1 MEEIL
6 LQYGALGAM
15 LLYFIWKD
23 SKTFELY
30 KSTLKQI
37 VDEMKLMREEQ
48 NVIKKDVEDIKN
60 KIQ

>member
-48 NVIKKDVEDIKN
+48 NAIKKDVEDIKN
-60 KIQ
+60 KIE